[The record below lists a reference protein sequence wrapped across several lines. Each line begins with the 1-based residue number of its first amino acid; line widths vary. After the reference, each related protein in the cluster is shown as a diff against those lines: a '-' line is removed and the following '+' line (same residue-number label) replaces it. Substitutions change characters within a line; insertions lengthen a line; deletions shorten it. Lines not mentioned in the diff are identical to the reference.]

1 MGDFGYAETSYLLG
15 TLYVIDAMPF
25 MKRMLIYSGVTG
37 A

>member
-25 MKRMLIYSGVTG
+25 LKRALGQK
-37 A
+37 